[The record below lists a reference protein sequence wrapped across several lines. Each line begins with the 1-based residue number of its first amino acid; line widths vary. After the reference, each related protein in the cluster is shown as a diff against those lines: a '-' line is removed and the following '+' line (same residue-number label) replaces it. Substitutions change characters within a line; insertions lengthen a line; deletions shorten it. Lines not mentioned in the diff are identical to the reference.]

1 MSAPHDPASLTALLD
16 EAEALRG
23 LVPQR
28 AYRLAQDVLGQAEAA
43 SPAAA
48 RALFLMGI
56 ARYEEKRPAEALE
69 VLERAAACAA
79 VLGDAA
85 LETRV
90 RNGMAL
96 AHTDLGDFG
105 RAVALHLSN
114 LERSRLGGDLP
125 GQLRSLIN
133 LSTLHTHTAE
143 REAATRYAGDAA
155 ALAAR
160 DGLPEFEVQ
169 ARHALGYVHA
179 RAGQHEAARA
189 AFEEALTQVRAQGL
203 RPFEAMM
210 VGGLFGALSALGR
223 HQEVLAREEEL
234 RALVTA
240 DSPVLARVNLH
251 LHLGTAHAVAG
262 QPETA
267 EALLQGALHL
277 TRGAELRREAAEAHA
292 ALAQLRRRQGR
303 WPEAL
308 SELEQARALDRTL
321 LDAAG
326 EQRSQLLSAQLAA
339 ELERVRAEELQ
350 AAQAELTYRATHDP
364 LTGLGNRARLEARLD
379 TLLGS
384 GASFGL
390 MFTDVNDFKH
400 INDTLGH
407 GVGDDLLCQVAGR
420 LRAAVG
426 EDAIRFG
433 GDEFIVVF
441 PVVRDAGDLLAQAQ
455 AVLAVLRP
463 PFELPGR
470 GHDLGAAGGLVWAPA
485 DGTDPSTL
493 LRRADAA
500 MYVAKRT
507 RTPLVAY
514 RESIEAAVVARL
526 DLDQALRQA
535 LDGNEFFLVY
545 QPICDL
551 ASGAPTGVETLV
563 RWRRPG
569 HGVIGPSDFIGAA
582 EDNGLILPLGTR
594 VLRGACRQV
603 QRWQQAGVPVRSVAV
618 NVSPLQLADP
628 VFPQVVQE
636 ALREFGVAAG
646 ALTLEVT
653 ERVAV
658 EDLYD
663 AGRRLSS
670 LRALGV
676 RVALDDFGT
685 GQSSLAVLRRLPID
699 VLKLDQTFVRDA
711 PTDESARAV
720 LAALLAL
727 STGLELSAVAE
738 GVETEAHRQTLMALG
753 SQTGQGYTF
762 APPLTP
768 EDLPPWWARQGG
780 RGLLPGA
787 QRRSSG

>member
-1 MSAPHDPASLTALLD
+1 MPTPHDPGSLTALLD

-28 AYRLAQDVLGQAEAA
+28 AYRLAQEALSLA
-43 SPAAA
+43 GEEQSAA

-56 ARYEEKRPAEALE
+56 ALYEEKRPAEALE
-69 VLERAAACAA
+69 VLERAAECAA
-79 VLGDAA
+79 ELADDA
-85 LETRV
+85 LEIRA

-105 RAVALHLSN
+105 RAVGLHLSN

-143 REAATRYAGDAA
+143 REAATRYARAA
-155 ALAAR
+155 ADLAAHA
-160 DGLPEFEVQ
+160 GLPEFEVQ

-179 RAGQHEAARA
+179 RAGQHEAALAVFEA
-189 AFEEALTQVRAQGL
+189 ALAQVRAQGQ
-203 RPFEAMM
+203 RPFEAQM
-210 VGGLFGALSALGR
+210 VGGVFGALSALGR
-223 HQEVLAREEEL
+223 HPEMLAREEEL
-234 RALVTA
+234 RAVVTP
-240 DSPVLARVNLH
+240 DSPVLARLTLQ
-251 LHLGTAHAVAG
+251 LHLGTAHAAAG
-262 QPETA
+262 QPTTA
-267 EALLQGALHL
+267 EALLAGALSL
-277 TRGAELRREAAEAHA
+277 AQAAELRREAAEAHA
-292 ALAQLRRRQGR
+292 ALAQVRRRQDR

-350 AAQAELTYRATHDP
+350 AAQADLTYRATHDP
-364 LTGLGNRARLEARLD
+364 LTGLGNRACLEARLE
-379 TLLGS
+379 TLLARGTP
-384 GASFGL
+384 FGL
-390 MFTDVNDFKH
+390 LFTDVNDFKH

-407 GVGDDLLCQVAGR
+407 GVGDELLCQVAGR

-441 PVVRDAGDLLAQAQ
+441 PAVRGAEALLAQAQ
-455 AVLAVLRP
+455 AVLAVLGP

-470 GHDLGAAGGLVWAPA
+470 RLELRASGGLVWAPA

-514 RESIEAAVVARL
+514 RHSIEAAVVARL
-526 DLDQALRQA
+526 DLDQALRRA
-535 LDGNEFFLVY
+535 LEHNEFSLVY

-551 ASGAPTGVETLV
+551 ARGTPTGVETLV

-569 HGVIGPSDFIGAA
+569 HGVVAPADFVGVA
-582 EDNGLILPLGTR
+582 EDNGLILPLGAR
-594 VLRGACRQV
+594 VLRGACAQLQCWR
-603 QRWQQAGVPVRSVAV
+603 QAGVPVRSVSV

-628 VFPQVVQE
+628 EFLGVVQS
-636 ALREFGVAAG
+636 ALREFSVAAG

-720 LAALLAL
+720 LTALLTL
-727 STGLELSAVAE
+727 SAGLNLSAVAE
-738 GVETEAHRQTLMALG
+738 GVETEAHRQTLLALG
-753 SQTGQGYTF
+753 SQTGQGYAF
-762 APPLTP
+762 APPLAP
-768 EDLPPWWARQGG
+768 A
-780 RGLLPGA
+780 GLLSWW
-787 QRRSSG
+787 RRQEVPEPRES

>member
-1 MSAPHDPASLTALLD
+1 MSTPHDAGSLTALLD

-28 AYRLAQDVLGQAEAA
+28 TYRLAQEVLRLSGQGG
-43 SPAAA
+43 PAAA

-56 ARYEEKRPAEALE
+56 ALYEEKRPVEALE
-69 VLERAAACAA
+69 VLERAAECAA
-79 VLGDAA
+79 ALPDTV

-90 RNGMAL
+90 HNGMAL

-105 RAVALHLSN
+105 RAVGLHLSN
-114 LERSRLGGDLP
+114 LERSRRDGNLS

-143 REAATRYAGDAA
+143 RETATRYARAA
-155 ALAAR
+155 AELAGRA
-160 DGLPEFEVQ
+160 GLPEFEVQ
-169 ARHALGYVHA
+169 AKHALGFVRA
-179 RAGQHEAARA
+179 RTGQHEAALA
-189 AFEEALTQVRAQGL
+189 VFEDALAQVRAQDL

-210 VGGLFGALSALGR
+210 VGGVFGALSALGR
-223 HQEVLAREEEL
+223 HAEILAREVEF
-234 RALVTA
+234 RTVVTP

-251 LHLGTAHAVAG
+251 LHLGTAHAAVG
-262 QPETA
+262 QTGTA
-267 EALLQGALHL
+267 EALLQGALRL
-277 TRGAELRREAAEAHA
+277 TQGTELRREAAEAHA
-292 ALAQLRRRQGR
+292 ALAQVRRRQQR

-308 SELEQARALDRTL
+308 AALEQARALDRSL
-321 LDAAG
+321 LEAAG
-326 EQRSQLLSAQLAA
+326 EQLAALLSAQLAA
-339 ELERVRAEELQ
+339 EVERVRAEELQ

-364 LTGLGNRARLEARLD
+364 LTGLGNRASLEARLE
-379 TLLGS
+379 TLLR
-384 GASFGL
+384 GARPFGL
-390 MFTDVNDFKH
+390 LFTDVDDFKH

-407 GVGDDLLCQVAGR
+407 DIGDDLLCQMAER
-420 LRAAVG
+420 LRRTVG

-441 PVVRDAGDLLAQAQ
+441 PAVRDANDLLAQAQ
-455 AVLAVLRP
+455 AVLAVLSP
-463 PFELPGR
+463 AFEVPGR
-470 GHDLGAAGGLVWAPA
+470 HLELRASGGLVWAPA

-507 RTPLVAY
+507 RAPLVAY

-526 DLDQALRQA
+526 DLDQALRRA
-535 LDGNEFFLVY
+535 LDQDEFFLVY

-551 ASGAPTGVETLV
+551 ASGRPTGVEALV
-563 RWRRPG
+563 RWQRPG
-569 HGVIGPSDFIGAA
+569 HGVVGPADFIGVA
-582 EDNGLILPLGTR
+582 EDNGLILPLGAW
-594 VLRGACRQV
+594 VLRGACRQFR
-603 QRWQQAGVPVRSVAV
+603 RWQHAGVPVRSLAV

-628 VFPQVVQE
+628 EFPGLVQG
-636 ALREFGVAAG
+636 AQQEFGLEAG

-685 GQSSLAVLRRLPID
+685 GQSSLSVLRRLPID
-699 VLKLDQTFVRDA
+699 ILKLDQTFVRDA
-711 PTDESARAV
+711 PDDESARAV
-720 LAALLAL
+720 LGALLAL
-727 STGLELSAVAE
+727 SAGLGLSAVAE
-738 GVETEAHRQTLMALG
+738 GVETEAHCQTLLALG

-768 EDLPPWWARQGG
+768 EELLGWWTGQG
-780 RGLLPGA
+780 L
-787 QRRSSG
+787 